1 MKMIFNCA
9 LFIVAMLNK
18 FVHASY
24 VNTDLAHGLVHNS
37 SKIIGSG
44 PIDYGSFSDF
54 PEDCAAVYIDAKK
67 MSNMLVT
74 SGIYEIWPRQGTAF
88 FSSILFIT
96 FFVGKPFVAFC
107 DMETDGDGWTVFQK
121 RDDLIPV
128 ENFYRTWL
136 EYKRGFGDLQKQF
149 WFGNDRLSLLTNQ
162 DAYEL
167 RVDLEDFDGQQGF
180 AHYYSFR
187 IGNEL
192 NKYQLTVGR
201 YIDGNAGDSLGQLN
215 GRQFSTKDF
224 DNDEK

>member
-1 MKMIFNCA
+1 
-9 LFIVAMLNK
+9 
-18 FVHASY
+18 
-24 VNTDLAHGLVHNS
+24 
-37 SKIIGSG
+37 
-44 PIDYGSFSDF
+44 
-54 PEDCAAVYIDAKK
+54 

-107 DMETDGDGWTVFQK
+107 DMETDGGGWTVFQK

-192 NKYQLTVGR
+192 NKYQLTVGK